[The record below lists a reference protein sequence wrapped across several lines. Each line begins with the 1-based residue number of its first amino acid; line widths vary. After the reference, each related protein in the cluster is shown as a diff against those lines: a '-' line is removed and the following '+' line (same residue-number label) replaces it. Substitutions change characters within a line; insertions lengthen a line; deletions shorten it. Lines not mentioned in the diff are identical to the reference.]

1 MPISKTILLVI
12 VLAPLFGA
20 IVAGLFG
27 RQVGRAGAH
36 TVTIAGVAL
45 SCALSCYVLYRLV
58 WDGAPVFN
66 QNVYEWFRVGNF
78 GAHVDISANIGFL
91 IDRLTAMMMVVVTF
105 VSLMV
110 HVYTIGYMADDPGYQ
125 RFFSYIALFT
135 FSMLMLVMSNNFL
148 QLFFGWEAVGLVS
161 YLLIGFWYTRPTA
174 IFANLKAFIVNRVGD
189 FGFLL
194 GIAGVL
200 YWFHSLDY
208 AQVFINTTN
217 LAYANE
223 PKTIELIA
231 GHPWSIA
238 TIVCI

>member
-1 MPISKTILLVI
+1 MSLNPTILLTI
-12 VLAPLFGA
+12 ALAPLFGA
-20 IVAGLFG
+20 IVAGLFRNQIG
-27 RQVGRAGAH
+27 RVGAH

-45 SCALSCYVLYRLV
+45 SCALSFYVLYQLV
-58 WDGAPVFN
+58 WGGAETYN
-66 QNVYEWFRVGNF
+66 ENVYTWFQVG
-78 GAHVDISANIGFL
+78 GIDAHVGFL
-91 IDRLTAMMMVVVTF
+91 IDRLTALMMCVVTF

-110 HVYTIGYMADDPGYQ
+110 HIYTIGYMADDPGYQ

-174 IFANLKAFIVNRVGD
+174 IFANLKAFLVNRVGD

-200 YWFHSLDY
+200 YWFGSLDY
-208 AQVFINTTN
+208 SQVFINT
-217 LAYANE
+217 AGPMGYGA
-223 PKTIELIA
+223 KTVELFA
-231 GHPWSIA
+231 GHPW
-238 TIVCI
+238 